1 MQQQTIETL
10 RQALQ
15 ESALPFAQQEP
26 LASHTT
32 FQIGGPAVFWCT
44 PKNADQL
51 RRTLALCRANGVRTY
66 LLGNGSNTLFADEGY
81 DGAVIDLRGLNF
93 GPTAEPQP
101 DGSTRLTASAGL
113 TLGRLCAA
121 AQQQGLAGLAF
132 ACGIPGTI
140 GGAVYMN
147 AGAYGGEMQQV
158 VTNVTA
164 MDRKGHVLEL
174 PAEELRLSYRHSRF
188 MEEDLVILSATVRLQ
203 KGEREEIRA
212 KMAEL
217 MTRRRTSQPL
227 EYPSAGSTFKRPVGG
242 YAAALIEASGLKGF
256 RVGDAQVSEKHAGFV
271 VNRGRATSHDVL
283 ELMKQVQEKVQADS
297 GICLE
302 PEVRILEVQKPCAF

>member
-10 RQALQ
+10 RQALR

-101 DGSTRLTASAGL
+101 DGSTRLTAS
-113 TLGRLCAA
+113 
-121 AQQQGLAGLAF
+121 
-132 ACGIPGTI
+132 
-140 GGAVYMN
+140 
-147 AGAYGGEMQQV
+147 
-158 VTNVTA
+158 
-164 MDRKGHVLEL
+164 
-174 PAEELRLSYRHSRF
+174 PA
-188 MEEDLVILSATVRLQ
+188 
-203 KGEREEIRA
+203 
-212 KMAEL
+212 
-217 MTRRRTSQPL
+217 
-227 EYPSAGSTFKRPVGG
+227 PSAGPW
-242 YAAALIEASGLKGF
+242 I
-256 RVGDAQVSEKHAGFV
+256 
-271 VNRGRATSHDVL
+271 
-283 ELMKQVQEKVQADS
+283 
-297 GICLE
+297 
-302 PEVRILEVQKPCAF
+302 

>member
-44 PKNADQL
+44 PKTVDQL
-51 RRTLALCRANGVRTY
+51 RRTLALCRENGVRTY

-121 AQQQGLAGLAF
+121 AQQRGLAGIAF

-147 AGAYGGEMQQV
+147 AGAYGGEMKQV
-158 VTNVTA
+158 IQEAAVFFPQEGVRFLTA
-164 MDRKGHVLEL
+164 EKMAFG
-174 PAEELRLSYRHSRF
+174 YRHSLLIDQPEAVVLYAVFRLAPGEPEAIRETMRQL
-188 MEEDLVILSATVRLQ
+188 ME
-203 KGEREEIRA
+203 
-212 KMAEL
+212 
-217 MTRRRTSQPL
+217 RRRASQPL
-227 EYPSAGSTFKRPVGG
+227 ELPSAGSTFKRPEGH
-242 YAAALIEASGLKGF
+242 YAGTLIEQCGLKGLT
-256 RVGDAQVSEKHAGFV
+256 VGGAQVSEKHAGFV
-271 VNRGRATSHDVL
+271 VNRGGATFADVTELICQIQHCVL
-283 ELMKQVQEKVQADS
+283 ERTGVHM
-297 GICLE
+297 E
-302 PEVRILEVQKPCAF
+302 PEVKIIRS

>member
-101 DGSTRLTASAGL
+101 DGSTRLTASASRWG
-113 TLGRLCAA
+113 G
-121 AQQQGLAGLAF
+121 F
-132 ACGIPGTI
+132 APLPSSR
-140 GGAVYMN
+140 ALQ
-147 AGAYGGEMQQV
+147 A
-158 VTNVTA
+158 
-164 MDRKGHVLEL
+164 LPL
-174 PAEELRLSYRHSRF
+174 PAASPA
-188 MEEDLVILSATVRLQ
+188 LSA
-203 KGEREEIRA
+203 G
-212 KMAEL
+212 
-217 MTRRRTSQPL
+217 
-227 EYPSAGSTFKRPVGG
+227 
-242 YAAALIEASGLKGF
+242 
-256 RVGDAQVSEKHAGFV
+256 
-271 VNRGRATSHDVL
+271 
-283 ELMKQVQEKVQADS
+283 
-297 GICLE
+297 
-302 PEVRILEVQKPCAF
+302 PCI

>member
-93 GPTAEPQP
+93 GPTAEPRP
-101 DGSTRLTASAGL
+101 DGSTCLTAGAGL
-113 TLGRLCAA
+113 TLGRLCAV
-121 AQQQGLAGLAF
+121 AQQQSLAGLAF

-147 AGAYGGEMQQV
+147 A
-158 VTNVTA
+158 
-164 MDRKGHVLEL
+164 DRKST
-174 PAEELRLSYRHSRF
+174 RLNS
-188 MEEDLVILSATVRLQ
+188 
-203 KGEREEIRA
+203 
-212 KMAEL
+212 
-217 MTRRRTSQPL
+217 
-227 EYPSAGSTFKRPVGG
+227 
-242 YAAALIEASGLKGF
+242 
-256 RVGDAQVSEKHAGFV
+256 
-271 VNRGRATSHDVL
+271 SH
-283 ELMKQVQEKVQADS
+283 
-297 GICLE
+297 
-302 PEVRILEVQKPCAF
+302 

>member
-10 RQALQ
+10 RQSWQ

-26 LASHTT
+26 LAAHTT

-121 AQQQGLAGLAF
+121 AQQQGRAVSDAG
-132 ACGIPGTI
+132 
-140 GGAVYMN
+140 
-147 AGAYGGEMQQV
+147 
-158 VTNVTA
+158 
-164 MDRKGHVLEL
+164 VLPL
-174 PAEELRLSYRHSRF
+174 LG
-188 MEEDLVILSATVRLQ
+188 Q
-203 KGEREEIRA
+203 KR
-212 KMAEL
+212 
-217 MTRRRTSQPL
+217 
-227 EYPSAGSTFKRPVGG
+227 RPVGEDLRLVVTSL
-242 YAAALIEASGLKGF
+242 YAQGFPPVQLRRARAAQNAAL
-256 RVGDAQVSEKHAGFV
+256 RHAFV
-271 VNRGRATSHDVL
+271 
-283 ELMKQVQEKVQADS
+283 
-297 GICLE
+297 
-302 PEVRILEVQKPCAF
+302 

>member
-147 AGAYGGEMQQV
+147 AGAYGG
-158 VTNVTA
+158 
-164 MDRKGHVLEL
+164 
-174 PAEELRLSYRHSRF
+174 
-188 MEEDLVILSATVRLQ
+188 
-203 KGEREEIRA
+203 
-212 KMAEL
+212 
-217 MTRRRTSQPL
+217 RTCWK
-227 EYPSAGSTFKRPVGG
+227 A
-242 YAAALIEASGLKGF
+242 
-256 RVGDAQVSEKHAGFV
+256 
-271 VNRGRATSHDVL
+271 
-283 ELMKQVQEKVQADS
+283 
-297 GICLE
+297 
-302 PEVRILEVQKPCAF
+302 